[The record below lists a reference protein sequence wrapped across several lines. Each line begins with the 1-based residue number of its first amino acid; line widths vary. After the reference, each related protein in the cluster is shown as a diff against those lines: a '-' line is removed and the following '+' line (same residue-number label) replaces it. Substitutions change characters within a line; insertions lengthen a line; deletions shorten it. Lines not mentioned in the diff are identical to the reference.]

1 MKSFKNRI
9 QSLNQIKVPHIMYGF
24 VKGTFK
30 NYKRLHYPKIHIES
44 YFSYL
49 WAKLNFPNMLLISY
63 SSPNLIHY
71 SWDERP
77 FLLFFKEKV

>member
-49 WAKLNFPNMLLISY
+49 
-63 SSPNLIHY
+63 
-71 SWDERP
+71 
-77 FLLFFKEKV
+77 